1 MPIPIPIAL
10 TEPAAWL
17 FDTLERASSTPE
29 SRVLY
34 ILAVLCVLMVV
45 DFLTGSLAAWRA
57 PDVQFSSQ
65 QGINGILRKLASIL
79 VLCCCI
85 PIAPLVPAKAG
96 TWALIV
102 LYLGYLV
109 MEFRSILENLAKL
122 GVPLGP
128 LKRFAEYL
136 HDRAD
141 DG

>member
-1 MPIPIPIAL
+1 
-10 TEPAAWL
+10 
-17 FDTLERASSTPE
+17 
-29 SRVLY
+29 
-34 ILAVLCVLMVV
+34 MVV

-136 HDRAD
+136 HDSAD